1 MREELRGRIRRNYIE
16 LIQSSSL
23 YEATDE
29 FLSNGDITTAD
40 AETVELERTTQTK
53 NKALLQILQ
62 MKPDGLYEK
71 ILRLLFREGHRE
83 LVEKLTKDLYDTTD
97 LQQESMFTTI
107 FSSPEPSGSQGEL
120 IVYPCSVVRPS
131 VVRRPPFSKIFFSE
145 TAWPIKAKF
154 YMKHLWEGGTNVYI
168 NNPGHMTKM
177 AAMPIYGKNPSKIF
191 FSRTTGPIS
200 TKLGMKH
207 R

>member
-1 MREELRGRIRRNYIE
+1 MVVK
-16 LIQSSSL
+16 IQFFLFFTFCHQRLVVSS
-23 YEATDE
+23 
-29 FLSNGDITTAD
+29 
-40 AETVELERTTQTK
+40 K
-53 NKALLQILQ
+53 NKWHCQL
-62 MKPDGLYEK
+62 
-71 ILRLLFREGHRE
+71 
-83 LVEKLTKDLYDTTD
+83 
-97 LQQESMFTTI
+97 

-131 VVRRPPFSKIFFSE
+131 VRLSSIRRPSVRRPPFSKIFFSE

-191 FSRTTGPIS
+191 FSGTTGPIS
-200 TKLGMKH
+200 TNLGMKH

>member
-1 MREELRGRIRRNYIE
+1 MQLSKSGCLNWNSCVFYSYFQVNQTSIQMNLSPKLLDMR
-16 LIQSSSL
+16 
-23 YEATDE
+23 
-29 FLSNGDITTAD
+29 
-40 AETVELERTTQTK
+40 K
-53 NKALLQILQ
+53 KAFI
-62 MKPDGLYEK
+62 
-71 ILRLLFREGHRE
+71 
-83 LVEKLTKDLYDTTD
+83 
-97 LQQESMFTTI
+97 
-107 FSSPEPSGSQGEL
+107 SSPEPSGSQGEL

-131 VVRRPPFSKIFFSE
+131 VVRPSVRRPPFSKIFSSE

-191 FSRTTGPIS
+191 FSGTTGPIS

-207 R
+207 

>member
-1 MREELRGRIRRNYIE
+1 MSE
-16 LIQSSSL
+16 LIGNLADLFSQDGSFIALRASL
-23 YEATDE
+23 VVNPYLT
-29 FLSNGDITTAD
+29 NGFFCHYH
-40 AETVELERTTQTK
+40 L
-53 NKALLQILQ
+53 
-62 MKPDGLYEK
+62 G
-71 ILRLLFREGHRE
+71 
-83 LVEKLTKDLYDTTD
+83 
-97 LQQESMFTTI
+97 ESI

-131 VVRRPPFSKIFFSE
+131 SVRRPPFSKIFFSE

-191 FSRTTGPIS
+191 FSGTTGPIS

>member
-1 MREELRGRIRRNYIE
+1 MMRKRLCLHVDSTFSY
-16 LIQSSSL
+16 L
-23 YEATDE
+23 Y
-29 FLSNGDITTAD
+29 
-40 AETVELERTTQTK
+40 TV
-53 NKALLQILQ
+53 
-62 MKPDGLYEK
+62 M
-71 ILRLLFREGHRE
+71 
-83 LVEKLTKDLYDTTD
+83 
-97 LQQESMFTTI
+97 TI
-107 FSSPEPSGSQGEL
+107 CSSPEPSGSQGEL

-131 VVRRPPFSKIFFSE
+131 VRPSSVRRPSVRRPPFSKIFFCE

-191 FSRTTGPIS
+191 FSGTTGPIS